1 MRNVVLFGAGKIG
14 RMIAAFLSASGDY
27 KLLVVDNDA
36 ERLRRVAG
44 RDRVETA
51 LVDATDGQ
59 AVERALQGRECL
71 ISALSFKFNA
81 PLAEAAIVCGV
92 SYFDLSEDVETT
104 RRIRTI
110 AGTAHAGQTFM
121 PQCGLAPGFVA
132 ILAKHLTTSFDR
144 LDTVHMR
151 VGALPQFPSNALRYN
166 LTWSTDGLINEY
178 CNPCEAILDGKRT
191 DLRPLEGLEHFWL
204 NGVQYE
210 AFNTSGGVGT
220 LCETLDGQLR
230 ELNYKT
236 IRYPG
241 HRDLMSFLIE
251 DLRLDERRDLLKD
264 VLERAIPVTFQDMV
278 VVFCTA
284 SGWRRHQLVQLS
296 DARVIYSQT
305 LYGEAWSAIQIST
318 AAALCAVLDLKFES
332 KLHDTGFV
340 RQEEI
345 ALDDFVVNRFGQYYA
360 DAPRI
365 EDQRA

>member
-1 MRNVVLFGAGKIG
+1 MRNIVLFGAGKIG

-27 KLLVVDNDA
+27 RLVVVDNDA
-36 ERLRRVAG
+36 QRLGRVAA
-44 RDRVETA
+44 RERVETMV
-51 LVDATDGQ
+51 VDATDRS
-59 AVERALQGRECL
+59 AVARALHGRDCV
-71 ISALSFKFNA
+71 ISALSFKFNV
-81 PLAEAAIVCGV
+81 PLAEAAAAHGI
-92 SYFDLSEDVETT
+92 SYFDLTEDIETT
-104 RRIRTI
+104 RGIRAI
-110 AGTAHAGQTFM
+110 AGRAQRGQTFM

-132 ILAKHLTTSFDR
+132 IIAQHLTKAFDR

-178 CNPCEAILDGKRT
+178 CNPCEAILDGRRT
-191 DLRPLEGLEHFWL
+191 DLRPLEGLEHFWM

-210 AFNTSGGVGT
+210 AFNTSGGIGT
-220 LCETLDGQLR
+220 LCESLDGQLR

-241 HRDLMSFLIE
+241 HRELMSFLIE
-251 DLRLDERRDLLKD
+251 DLRLGERRDLLKD

-284 SGWRRHQLVQLS
+284 SGWRSNQLVQIS
-296 DARVIYSQT
+296 DARLIYSQD

-318 AAALCAVLDLKFES
+318 AAALCAVLDLKFEA
-332 KLHDTGFV
+332 KLADTGFV

-345 ALDDFVVNRFGQYYA
+345 ALDDFLANRFGRYYA
-360 DAPRI
+360 NAAPIADR
-365 EDQRA
+365 RT

>member
-27 KLLVVDNDA
+27 KLLVADNDA
-36 ERLRRVAG
+36 QRLRRVAA
-44 RDRVETA
+44 RERVETA
-51 LVDATDGQ
+51 LVDVADRH
-59 AVERALQGRECL
+59 AVETALQGRDCV
-71 ISALSFKFNA
+71 ISALSFNFNA
-81 PLAEAAIVCGV
+81 QLAEAAIARKV
-92 SYFDLSEDVETT
+92 SYFDLTEDVETT
-104 RRIRTI
+104 RRIKTV
-110 AGTAHAGQTFM
+110 AAAAHPGQTFM
-121 PQCGLAPGFVA
+121 PQCGLAPGAVA

-178 CNPCEAILDGKRT
+178 CNPCEAIQDGRRS

-241 HRDLMSFLIE
+241 HRDLMSFLID
-251 DLRLDERRDLLKD
+251 DLRLGERRDLLKD
-264 VLERAIPVTFQDMV
+264 VLERAVPVTFQDMV

-284 SGWRRHQLVQLS
+284 SGWRSNQLVQIS
-296 DARVIYSQT
+296 DARVIYSQNI
-305 LYGEAWSAIQIST
+305 YGEAWSAIQIST

-332 KLHDTGFV
+332 KLRDKGFV
-340 RQEEI
+340 RQEEVV
-345 ALDDFVVNRFGQYYA
+345 LDDFAANRFGRYYA

-365 EDQRA
+365 EDRRP